1 MGISAICHVLRT
13 IMEIRE
19 AVSRDAEGIYIV
31 QRDAWLDVYP
41 NDSFGILRKDIAKKF
56 ADKNTAIE
64 KIADRMEGYGTLE
77 REWVAESDGRIVG
90 HVTVSGDSQGYILDE
105 LHVLPEYQ
113 RKTIGGK
120 ILQKVLE
127 SFGNMEIR
135 LDVVIYNERAIRF
148 YKKHG
153 FRIVS
158 GTEGRLEVF
167 GNKILPTIGMVR
179 DGQGILVDNGI
190 ATFIGDGEE
199 TVL

>member
-1 MGISAICHVLRT
+1 
-13 IMEIRE
+13 MEIRE